1 MNIGDDEL
9 EQLAGLI
16 IKLWES
22 LVVDSPSFNISFII
36 L

>member
-1 MNIGDDEL
+1 MNIGGDRL

-16 IKLWES
+16 IKLES
-22 LVVDSPSFNISFII
+22 VVVDSPSFSISFII